1 VNTAGLERI
10 VDDIASH
17 GYSVAVG
24 LLEAE
29 LVSALRSDLEA
40 RGAAGDLRSA
50 AVGAGAARAVRP
62 DIRGDRISWIDPPE
76 TAAEASLFA
85 RLEALRLGCNRELQL
100 GVSSIE
106 AHYAEYVAGRGYA
119 RHLDRSPAGSERVL
133 SVVCYLNSGWSD
145 SDGGALLLET
155 AEGIVRIAP
164 HGGTVVTFLSDRFA
178 HTVEP
183 CARTRH
189 SIAGWFS
196 RRPILTPAL

>member
-1 VNTAGLERI
+1 VNTPGLERI

-24 LLEAE
+24 FLEAE
-29 LVSALRSDLEA
+29 LVLALRSDLEA
-40 RGAAGDLRSA
+40 RGAAGGLRSA

-76 TAAEASLFA
+76 TDAERSLFA

-100 GVSSIE
+100 GLSTIE

-119 RHLDRSPAGSERVL
+119 RHLDRSPKGIERVL
-133 SVVCYLNSGWSD
+133 SVVCYLNSGWSER
-145 SDGGALLLET
+145 DGGALLLET
-155 AEGIVRIAP
+155 AEGIIKVVP

-196 RRPILTPAL
+196 RRPLLMPGL